1 MHFKFRNV
9 NDAFYTLVRRIDNST
24 VPTVVRESRAGRV
37 RMIEEPVTVTYE
49 QPQEC
54 VLFNP
59 ARDCNPFFH
68 LFEALWML
76 AGRND
81 VAPLLEFNP
90 RMAEFS
96 DNGQTLRGA
105 YGFRWRH
112 PFSYSQDGIYS
123 EHPMKDV
130 DQLHRIVEHL
140 RSLPGSRRAVL
151 QMWSAETDLLGVA
164 VSKDICCNTHVYFA
178 LREVTRLSPDGWSEQ
193 GSIDRGRVLDMTV
206 CNRSNDLVW
215 GMLGSNAVTFSLLQQ
230 YMACCLGVAVGHY
243 HQFTNNLHVYENNWK
258 PTEWLLGQPEKREG
272 FYDTTPER
280 YRTVRLLQDPKTFD
294 EELKQF
300 IDDPAANYAEPFLL
314 QVAKPLVQ
322 AFRLHKRRLYKQ
334 ARLVLEHE
342 AANCDWTAAAY
353 EWIRQRE
360 DRWERKMDN
369 ETRALQG

>member
-1 MHFKFRNV
+1 MHFRFRNV
-9 NDAFYTLVRRIDNST
+9 NDAFHTLVRRIDNST

-90 RMAEFS
+90 RMTEFS
-96 DNGQTLRGA
+96 DDGETQNDA
-105 YGFRWRH
+105 YGYRWQISTCFTTEFDQRGHQPYRVNQLSEILRH
-112 PFSYSQDGIYS
+112 LKQN
-123 EHPMKDV
+123 
-130 DQLHRIVEHL
+130 
-140 RSLPGSRRAVL
+140 PGSRRAVL
-151 QMWSAETDLLGVA
+151 QMWNVEDDLLKVDNSKA
-164 VSKDICCNTHVYFA
+164 VCCNTHVYFA
-178 LREVTRLSPDGWSEQ
+178 LRDDHQ
-193 GSIDRGRVLDMTV
+193 RVLDMTV

-230 YMACCLGVAVGHY
+230 YIACCLGVAVGRY
-243 HQFTNNLHVYENNWK
+243 HQFTNNLHVYESNWK
-258 PTEWLLGQPEKREG
+258 PTEWLLGQPEKQDE
-272 FYDTTPER
+272 FYWVTPQR
-280 YRTVRLLQDPKTFD
+280 YHTVRLVQNPAVFD
-294 EELKQF
+294 DELKQF
-300 IDDPAANYAEPFLL
+300 IDDPLASYAEPFLL

-334 ARLVLEHE
+334 AKLVLEHE
-342 AANCDWTAAAY
+342 AANCDWTAAAH
-353 EWIRQRE
+353 EWIKQRE
-360 DRWERKMDN
+360 YRWERKMAD
-369 ETRALQG
+369 ETRALEG